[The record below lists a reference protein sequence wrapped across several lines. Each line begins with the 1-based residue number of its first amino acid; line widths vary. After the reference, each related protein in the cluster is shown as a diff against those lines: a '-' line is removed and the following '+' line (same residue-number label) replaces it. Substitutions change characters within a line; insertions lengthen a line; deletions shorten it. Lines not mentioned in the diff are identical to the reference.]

1 MAQGAAREAV
11 CRVQQEAVCRALQE
25 RVLSAVREHCACAEL
40 AGVCGVGWSTVVT
53 WNDVQLELVVSD
65 VR

>member
-11 CRVQQEAVCRALQE
+11 CRVQQDAVCRALQE
-25 RVLSAVREHCACAEL
+25 RVLSAVREHCACVEL
-40 AGVCGVGWSTVVT
+40 AGMCRVGWSTVVS
-53 WNDVQLELVVSD
+53 WNEVQLEWVVSD